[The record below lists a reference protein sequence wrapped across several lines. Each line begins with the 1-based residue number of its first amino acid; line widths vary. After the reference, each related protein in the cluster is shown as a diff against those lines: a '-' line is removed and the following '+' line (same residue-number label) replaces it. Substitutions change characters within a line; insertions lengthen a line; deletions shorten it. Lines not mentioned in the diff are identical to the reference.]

1 MKVINVA
8 GFDVKFDKN
17 EKTYRVPN
25 DGLLHVIPDEC
36 FFEDNFQGLL
46 RVIVPPIP
54 VKQVIKQMEAPKLD
68 INEPKTKE
76 IIIEKIEE
84 QKNKPLKG
92 IRLKSKVR
100 SDLKKT
106 RPTGTK
112 KLAVEEPNDI
122 IGKSSS

>member
-17 EKTYRVPN
+17 GRTYRVPN

-46 RVIVPPIP
+46 RVIVPPQP
-54 VKQVIKQMEAPKLD
+54 VKQVLKTIETPKFD
-68 INEPKTKE
+68 INEPTIKE

-84 QKNKPLKG
+84 KKSKPLKG
-92 IRLKSKVR
+92 VKLNKKVR
-100 SDLKKT
+100 LERKKT
-106 RPTGTK
+106 RPTGK
-112 KLAVEEPNDI
+112 KTLVTEESN
-122 IGKSSS
+122 G

>member
-17 EKTYRVPN
+17 GRTYRVPN

-46 RVIVPPIP
+46 RVIVPPQP
-54 VKQVIKQMEAPKLD
+54 VKQVLKTIETPKFD
-68 INEPKTKE
+68 INEPTIKE

-84 QKNKPLKG
+84 KKSKPLKG
-92 IRLKSKVR
+92 VKLNKKVR
-100 SDLKKT
+100 LEKRKT
-106 RPTGTK
+106 RPTGK
-112 KLAVEEPNDI
+112 KTLVTEELNDTI
-122 IGKSSS
+122 